1 MFLEVENADRV
12 VRLREEVRGETGGC
26 FTREAGVE
34 LLRNDLEL
42 SWGKRQDE
50 SKERNL
56 YDQPPLPP

>member
-12 VRLREEVRGETGGC
+12 VRLHGEVRGETGG
-26 FTREAGVE
+26 FSTREAGVE